1 MAWIWRLRTVRTSE
15 HVLGDQVVLE
25 VSTEHLSL
33 RATNLLS
40 SWGCQTSIIFLVALV
55 HPPNV
60 QPVLIWLPLIVMA
73 FIELCPINELVVV
86 TTGWILGR
94 MTFLRPS
101 LGLPLLHNM
110 LVDLL
115 VSEPL
120 LSLLL
125 VLVDADVDS
134 AAVLGI
140 ILCCLLLRIAAGTEG
155 VLLPIDLH
163 VWLL

>member
-1 MAWIWRLRTVRTSE
+1 MAWIWRLRTLRTSE
-15 HVLGDQVVLE
+15 HILGDKVVLV
-25 VSTEHLSL
+25 VSAERLSL
-33 RATNLLS
+33 RAAYLLS
-40 SWGCQTSIIFLVALV
+40 SWACQASIIFLVALA

-73 FIELCPINELVVV
+73 LIELCPIDELMVVA
-86 TTGWILGR
+86 TGWILGG
-94 MTFLRPS
+94 MAFLRPILS
-101 LGLPLLHNM
+101 QPLLHDL

-125 VLVDADVDS
+125 IFVDADVDS

-140 ILCCLLLRIAAGTEG
+140 VLCCLLLVIAAGTDG